1 MRCAGT
7 RRYSTESSPTT
18 ASTATRR
25 RRRDPSSTRARAAP
39 RASRSRAGCS
49 SRRHTACSMYTACA
63 CACTL
68 HAHAHSACTL
78 HALELSA
85 LLLTQECKLASERL
99 GVQVF
104 LDAVDDTVAP
114 HADDGS
120 PSASDSDSEVE
131 GYGLHP
137 RATEGGEEG
146 QPARKGLWRVLKK
159 SIARRDGRRSST
171 SLRELRAAMR
181 SGELVDDRKGLSPC
195 YTPWMQRHATPPCYT
210 PLLHPLL
217 R

>member
-1 MRCAGT
+1 MC
-7 RRYSTESSPTT
+7 TT
-18 ASTATRR
+18 
-25 RRRDPSSTRARAAP
+25 
-39 RASRSRAGCS
+39 
-49 SRRHTACSMYTACA
+49 
-63 CACTL
+63 CTL
-68 HAHAHSACTL
+68 HAHYTCILTR
-78 HALELSA
+78 ELAA

-114 HADDGS
+114 RADDGS

-146 QPARKGLWRVLKK
+146 YPARKGLWRVLKK
-159 SIARRDGRRSST
+159 SIARRDGGRSST

-181 SGELVDDRKGLSPC
+181 SGALVDDLKGLSPC
-195 YTPWMQRHATPPCYT
+195 YTPWMQRHAHPLATPPFLGELVDDLELGLSEDSDLASDEEGLRPALT
-210 PLLHPLL
+210 ATGGAAPAPAAAGKSGGSFLEVVMQAQLHT
-217 R
+217 